1 MLKKKVYGFYIPE
14 KNTCVH
20 IGMQDSNNKKTV
32 VYIYDKTLGRHVA
45 KYINVLSNGEF
56 DI

>member
-1 MLKKKVYGFYIPE
+1 MGKIVNGFYIPE
-14 KNTCVH
+14 KRKCVI
-20 IGMQDSNNKKTV
+20 IGTQCPNNKKTI

-45 KYINVLSNGEF
+45 KYVNVLPNGEF